1 MTRQAAL
8 AFAALSLLLAS
19 CGEGAKDAGAS
30 IEGRPAVWEI
40 AGADGKVEGWML
52 GTIHALPDD
61 LDWRTDLLDQRLASA
76 DMLVVEVAG
85 LDDGA
90 NLSQLFED
98 MAFDR
103 PERPIIERIDPALHD
118 EFEKLLVK
126 AKVRRDYFDP
136 MESWAAAL
144 ALAQV
149 AQVAKSE
156 NGVDRALL
164 EEFGDREV
172 VELEG
177 AEAQLAIFD
186 GLPTS
191 EQRDLLNAVLEETSD
206 FEQEIGKLARSWQ
219 AGDLEEL
226 GKLTSRGILG
236 DPQLKRALLIERN
249 RAWSAQ
255 IENLLSTPARPFV
268 AVGAGHLLGPEGLP
282 GLLAERG
289 YTVRRIQ

>member
-1 MTRQAAL
+1 MMRQAAL
-8 AFAALSLLLAS
+8 ACAALAFSLAG
-19 CGEGAKDAGAS
+19 CGDGAEDARAP
-30 IEGRPAVWEI
+30 EGRPALWEI
-40 AGADGKVEGWML
+40 AGANGAVEGWML

-61 LDWRTDLLDQRLASA
+61 LEWRGNLLEGKLDEA

-85 LDDGA
+85 LDDGT

-103 PERPIIERIDPALHD
+103 PAPPIYARIDPNLRG
-118 EFEKLLVK
+118 EFDKLLVK
-126 AKVRRDYFDP
+126 ANVRRDYFDT

-149 AQVAKSE
+149 AQDAESE

-164 EEFGDREV
+164 EEFEGREI

-177 AEAQLAIFD
+177 AKAQLAIFD
-186 GLPTS
+186 GLPER
-191 EQRDLLNAVLEETSD
+191 EQRDLLNAVLEETAAY
-206 FEQEIGKLARSWQ
+206 EQEIGKLAKSWQ
-219 AGDLEEL
+219 SGDLEEL
-226 GKLTSRGILG
+226 GKITGRGMLA
-236 DPQLKRALLIERN
+236 DPELKQTLLLDRN
-249 RAWSAQ
+249 RAWAAQ

-282 GLLAERG
+282 AMLEARG
-289 YTVRRIQ
+289 YAVRRIQ